1 MKSVPSFNP
10 SFNPLDKARRHHR
23 MKKGRPLVA
32 GAGRVVANGKLR
44 VELRTVDGETVS
56 YIAIPTMS
64 WRFEPDTSVRPKAN
78 RVPTPASPAD
88 RFKRAI
94 DTALTELADLERR
107 GRAASPNIA
116 AE

>member
-1 MKSVPSFNP
+1 MNHLS

-32 GAGRVVANGKLR
+32 GVGRVIANGKLR
-44 VELRTVDGETVS
+44 VELKTVDGDTVS

-78 RVPTPASPAD
+78 RAPVPATPAD
-88 RFKRAI
+88 RVKL
-94 DTALTELADLERR
+94 ALDAALDEIVILERR
-107 GRAASPNIA
+107 ARVASPDIA